1 MQNAVALRVAM
12 NKRQERQSVLVSEIK
27 RIKNAIGQSEN
38 QLKWDT
44 AQALGRKVRTLQD
57 EEESLQKSLNV
68 YQATLKNFQ
77 VKTSISSAFQSSSK
91 EDVNLSVDQEK
102 SNNKPFEAS
111 YNVNDL
117 LTKNIQI
124 EALNED
130 TVQLLKEV
138 ENDIRVIQTSSK
150 SLLEK
155 VSRCRM
161 QLQESS
167 RLNELLHKKIQF
179 DLEIDAELKELKK
192 IQFDLGIDTELEELK
207 KALDLL
213 VTEPI

>member
-12 NKRQERQSVLVSEIK
+12 NKMQERQSVLVSEIK

-44 AQALGRKVRTLQD
+44 AQALGRKVRILQD

-138 ENDIRVIQTSSK
+138 ENEVRVIQTSSK

-155 VSRCRM
+155 VSRCRA

-192 IQFDLGIDTELEELK
+192 VQFDLGIDTELEELK

>member
-12 NKRQERQSVLVSEIK
+12 NKMQERQSVLVSEIK

-192 IQFDLGIDTELEELK
+192 VQFDLGIDTELEELK